1 MDYEKRILSIA
12 VTRLG
17 GTTPSLN
24 AMMLSTTTSP
34 MRMLVSKVEEPKE
47 AEVIDLMEA
56 LRRSLGEGVAPRRR
70 TQARSG
76 KAPAARKTPAR
87 KRAS

>member
-1 MDYEKRILSIA
+1 MERENAQKVLELIEEKSAGRAIA
-12 VTRLG
+12 IADAPADQSAT
-17 GTTPSLN
+17 
-24 AMMLSTTTSP
+24 
-34 MRMLVSKVEEPKE
+34 
-47 AEVIDLMEA
+47 VIDLMEA

-70 TQARSG
+70 AQARSG